1 MRSAPL
7 LKTPL
12 EWLFNRV
19 AAPVGAMS
27 NPFDSAQRSDEN
39 RAATDQEIAPAA
51 EIRAYLARH
60 GGPSPAVTPMAA
72 EPTPAATA
80 AAVSSVSAEPEPIVV
95 EPPAFAIEPA
105 TIVVEDVATEVPISV
120 DAKAATKP
128 VQVEPVEPAVAE
140 SATTSSFESEPAIS
154 EPEQLTPA
162 PEPIAAEPEPI
173 VGEPEAAA
181 VANTVSEPPVP
192 ESVPTATIAP
202 PQSTVSP
209 APANANSI
217 DVVPERVTNTA
228 AAREAPARSGG
239 QQMQA
244 RSNIPLYLLALTT
257 VLALVAV
264 AYQTYLLRQSMSIIE
279 RASQRMDRVQ
289 QQNEYVRA
297 CRDLSDAYFLVKQRV
312 APLMAVPDRS
322 NIAGAARISEI
333 NRLEAQDAVA
343 RFAALGAFLG
353 NAQEPAA
360 RERFGELSRV
370 LTRLAED
377 AKGMPLTEFDK
388 AFEPADKLLTQV
400 NSDCARVS
408 QSPKT

>member
-1 MRSAPL
+1 MRSVPS

-19 AAPVGAMS
+19 TAPVAVMS
-27 NPFDSAQRSDEN
+27 NPFDSAQHSDEK
-39 RAATDQEIAPAA
+39 RATTDQEIAPAA

-60 GGPSPAVTPMAA
+60 GALSPAVTPMLP
-72 EPTPAATA
+72 EPTPAATPA
-80 AAVSSVSAEPEPIVV
+80 SRVSAEPEPIVV
-95 EPPAFAIEPA
+95 EPPAVA
-105 TIVVEDVATEVPISV
+105 VEDTATEVPISV
-120 DAKAATKP
+120 DANAATTP
-128 VQVEPVEPAVAE
+128 VQVEPVEPAAAE
-140 SATTSSFESEPAIS
+140 SANTSSSEPEPAIS
-154 EPEQLTPA
+154 EPEQVTPA
-162 PEPIAAEPEPI
+162 PEPIAVEPTPVAAEP
-173 VGEPEAAA
+173 AAA
-181 VANTVSEPPVP
+181 AIASTVSEPPVS
-192 ESVPTATIAP
+192 EIAPTATIAP

-209 APANANSI
+209 APTNANNI
-217 DVVPERVTNTA
+217 DVIPERVTNTVT
-228 AAREAPARSGG
+228 ARQAPARSGG

-257 VLALVAV
+257 VLALGAV
-264 AYQTYLLRQSMSIIE
+264 AYQTYLLRQSMNIID

-343 RFAALGAFLG
+343 RFTALGAFLG
-353 NAQEPAA
+353 NAQEGAA
-360 RERFGELSRV
+360 RERYGELSRV

-388 AFEPADKLLTQV
+388 AFEPADKLFAQV

-408 QSPKT
+408 QFSKT

>member
-1 MRSAPL
+1 MRSVPSL
-7 LKTPL
+7 RTPL

-19 AAPVGAMS
+19 AAPVAAMS
-27 NPFDSAQRSDEN
+27 NPFDSAQLSDEK
-39 RAATDQEIAPAA
+39 RAPTDQEIAPAA

-60 GGPSPAVTPMAA
+60 GGPSPAVTPMMA
-72 EPTPAATA
+72 EPKHVATVA
-80 AAVSSVSAEPEPIVV
+80 SSVSTELPPILV
-95 EPPAFAIEPA
+95 EPPAVQPA
-105 TIVVEDVATEVPISV
+105 SIVVEDTATEVAISV
-120 DAKAATKP
+120 DANAAATP
-128 VQVEPVEPAVAE
+128 VAIEPVEPAVAE
-140 SATTSSFESEPAIS
+140 SAITGLPEPEPAIS
-154 EPEQLTPA
+154 EPEQVTPA
-162 PEPIAAEPEPI
+162 AELIAVEPTPVAAEPET
-173 VGEPEAAA
+173 AA
-181 VANTVSEPPVP
+181 VASTVSEPPVA
-192 ESVPTATIAP
+192 EIAPTATIAP
-202 PQSTVSP
+202 PHSTFSP

-228 AAREAPARSGG
+228 TAREAPARSGG

-257 VLALVAV
+257 VLALGAV
-264 AYQTYLLRQSMSIIE
+264 AYQTYLLRQSMNIID

-343 RFAALGAFLG
+343 RFTALGAFLG
-353 NAQEPAA
+353 NAREGAA
-360 RERFGELSRV
+360 RERYGELSRL

-377 AKGMPLTEFDK
+377 AKGMQLTDFEK
-388 AFEPADKLLTQV
+388 AFEPADKLFAQV

-408 QSPKT
+408 QFPKT

>member
-1 MRSAPL
+1 MRSAPS

-19 AAPVGAMS
+19 TAPVAAMS
-27 NPFDSAQRSDEN
+27 NPFDSAQPSNEK
-39 RAATDQEIAPAA
+39 RATTDQEIAPAA

-60 GGPSPAVTPMAA
+60 GGPSPAVTPIGA
-72 EPTPAATA
+72 EPPPAATA
-80 AAVSSVSAEPEPIVV
+80 PVLSSVSAEPEPIVV
-95 EPPAFAIEPA
+95 EPPAVALEPA
-105 TIVVEDVATEVPISV
+105 TLVVEDTATELPIVV
-120 DAKAATKP
+120 DAKAATT
-128 VQVEPVEPAVAE
+128 VQVEPVEPAAME
-140 SATTSSFESEPAIS
+140 GASTSSSQPELAIP
-154 EPEQLTPA
+154 EPEPVTPA
-162 PEPIAAEPEPI
+162 PEPIAAEPI
-173 VGEPEAAA
+173 AVAPEAAA
-181 VANTVSEPPVP
+181 VASTVSEPPVS
-192 ESVPTATIAP
+192 EAAPTATIAP

-209 APANANSI
+209 SPAIANSI
-217 DVVPERVTNTA
+217 DVIPERVTNTVT
-228 AAREAPARSGG
+228 AREAPARSGG

-257 VLALVAV
+257 VLALGAV
-264 AYQTYLLRQSMSIIE
+264 AYQTYLLRQSMNIID
-279 RASQRMDRVQ
+279 RVSQRMDRVQ
-289 QQNEYVRA
+289 QQNEYARA

-343 RFAALGAFLG
+343 RFTALGAFLG
-353 NAQEPAA
+353 NAQEPSA
-360 RERFGELSRV
+360 RERYGELSRV

-388 AFEPADKLLTQV
+388 AFEPADKLFAQV

-408 QSPKT
+408 QFSKT

>member
-1 MRSAPL
+1 MRFAPS

-19 AAPVGAMS
+19 AAPVAAMS
-27 NPFDSAQRSDEN
+27 NRFDSTQRSDES
-39 RAATDQEIAPAA
+39 RATTDPEIAPAA

-60 GGPSPAVTPMAA
+60 GGSLPAVAPMVA
-72 EPTPAATA
+72 EPTPATTA
-80 AAVSSVSAEPEPIVV
+80 AVLSNVSV
-95 EPPAFAIEPA
+95 EPAM
-105 TIVVEDVATEVPISV
+105 IVVEDAATELPIIV
-120 DAKAATKP
+120 DVKAATTP
-128 VQVEPVEPAVAE
+128 VQVEPVEPAAAE
-140 SATTSSFESEPAIS
+140 SAGISSPEPEPTTSA
-154 EPEQLTPA
+154 PEQVAPA
-162 PEPIAAEPEPI
+162 PERIAAEPEPI
-173 VGEPEAAA
+173 VAEPEVAA
-181 VANTVSEPPVP
+181 VASIVSEPPVP
-192 ESVPTATIAP
+192 ESAPTATIAP

-209 APANANSI
+209 TPANGNSI

-228 AAREAPARSGG
+228 TAREAPVRSGG

-257 VLALVAV
+257 VLALGAV
-264 AYQTYLLRQSMSIIE
+264 AYQTYLLRQSMNIID

-322 NIAGAARISEI
+322 NIAGAARISEV
-333 NRLEAQDAVA
+333 NRIEAQDAA
-343 RFAALGAFLG
+343 TRFAALGTFLG
-353 NAQEPAA
+353 NAQDAAA
-360 RERFGELSRV
+360 RERYAELSRV

-388 AFEPADKLLTQV
+388 AFEPADKLFAQV
-400 NSDCARVS
+400 NSDCARLS
-408 QSPKT
+408 QFPKT